1 MSNPFVNPLAIPV
14 LGFCAYSGTG
24 KTTLLKQLIPELNQR
39 GLRLAVIKHAHH
51 NFDVD
56 IPGKDS
62 YEMRK
67 AGARQMLVAS
77 HVRWALMTEDA
88 RDGDPELV
96 HLLKQIEADKVD
108 IVLVEGFKKLALPKI
123 ELHRAAHGKPFIY
136 TQDENI
142 LAIACC
148 DDTQLPSSEL
158 PTELRRLDLNNIGQ
172 IADFVMD
179 YAKNWQAPSVCL
191 PIATVEA
198 CTLGNDKNLSV
209 NQGLAQILSHIS
221 PVTAVE
227 ELELDALDNR
237 VLAHDSISPI
247 DVPQQTNSAMDG
259 YAFVYQDPMPANL
272 KRVGEVL
279 AGHQYS
285 GTLNVGETVRIMTGA
300 TVPAG
305 ADTVQ
310 PRELATEI
318 DGIVTFEGHI
328 QAGQHVRLAGEDI
341 AKGQVALTKA
351 TRLSAAEQG
360 LLASLG
366 LNRVSVYRRPTVAV
380 FSTGDEVSQ
389 PGETLK
395 ANCIYDSNRFT
406 IKAMAKRLGC
416 EVIDLGIIE
425 DSEIA
430 LEATLAKAATLAD
443 VVISSGGVSVGD
455 ADYIKTV
462 LARLGNIDFWR
473 INMRPGRPLAFGKV
487 GDCLFFG
494 LPGNPVAVM
503 VSFLQFVQPAL
514 RKLAGEV
521 NWQAPLFPAISDEIL
536 RSRHGRTEFIRG
548 IYQLG
553 KDGRLHVSST
563 GNQGSGMLSSMVKGN
578 CLIIIGDDVEA
589 VNAGETV
596 FIQPFADLL

>member
-148 DDTQLPSSEL
+148 DDTQLPSDALPSEL
-158 PTELRRLDLNNIGQ
+158 RQLDLNNVSQ
-172 IADFVMD
+172 IADFVIE
-179 YAKNWQAPSVCL
+179 YAQNWEAPL
-191 PIATVEA
+191 QYPISAVGA
-198 CTLGNDKNLSV
+198 CAIGDNKNLTVS
-209 NQGLAQILSHIS
+209 QGLAQILSHVS
-221 PVTAVE
+221 PVAEVE
-227 ELELDALDNR
+227 EIDLDALDNR
-237 VLAHDSISPI
+237 VLASDSISPVN
-247 DVPQQTNSAMDG
+247 VPQQTNSAMDG
-259 YAFVYQDPMPANL
+259 YAFVYQDPMPATL

-279 AGHQYS
+279 AGHQYL

-300 TVPAG
+300 TVPVG

-310 PRELATEI
+310 PRELAKEV
-318 DGIVTFEGHI
+318 DGNVSFDGRIM
-328 QAGQHVRLAGEDI
+328 AGQHVRLAGEDI
-341 AKGQVALTKA
+341 ARGQVALAKA

-366 LNRVSVYRRPTVAV
+366 LNRLNVYRRPTVAV

-416 EVIDLGIIE
+416 DVIDLGIIE
-425 DSEIA
+425 DSETA
-430 LEATLAKAATLAD
+430 LEATLAKAANLAD

-462 LARLGNIDFWR
+462 LARLGKIDFWR
-473 INMRPGRPLAFGKV
+473 ISMRPGRPLAFGKI
-487 GDCLFFG
+487 GDSLFFG

-503 VSFLQFVQPAL
+503 VTFLQFVQPAL

-521 NWQAPLFPAISDEIL
+521 KWQAQLFPAISDETL
-536 RSRHGRTEFIRG
+536 RSRQGRTEFIRG

-578 CLIIIGDDVEA
+578 CLIIIGDDAEA

>member
-148 DDTQLPSSEL
+148 DDTQLPSDALPSEL
-158 PTELRRLDLNNIGQ
+158 RQLDLNNVSQ
-172 IADFVMD
+172 IADFVIE
-179 YAKNWQAPSVCL
+179 YAQNWEAPL
-191 PIATVEA
+191 QYPISAVDA
-198 CTLGNDKNLSV
+198 CAIGDNKNLSV
-209 NQGLAQILSHIS
+209 SQGLAQILSHVS
-221 PVTAVE
+221 PVAEVE
-227 ELELDALDNR
+227 EIDLDALDNR
-237 VLAHDSISPI
+237 VLASDSISPVN
-247 DVPQQTNSAMDG
+247 VPQQTNSAMDG
-259 YAFVYQDPMPANL
+259 YAFVYQDPMPATL

-285 GTLNVGETVRIMTGA
+285 GTLNAGETVRIMTGA
-300 TVPAG
+300 TVPVG

-310 PRELATEI
+310 PRELAKEV
-318 DGIVTFEGHI
+318 DGNVSFDGRIL
-328 QAGQHVRLAGEDI
+328 AGQHVRLAGEDI
-341 AKGQVALTKA
+341 AQGQVALAKA

-366 LNRVSVYRRPTVAV
+366 LNRLNVYRRPTVAV

-389 PGETLK
+389 PGEALK

-416 EVIDLGIIE
+416 DVIDLGIIE
-425 DSEIA
+425 DSETA

-462 LARLGNIDFWR
+462 LARLGKIDFWR
-473 INMRPGRPLAFGKV
+473 ISMRPGRPLAFGKI
-487 GDCLFFG
+487 GDSLFFG

-503 VSFLQFVQPAL
+503 VTFLQFVQPAL

-521 NWQAPLFPAISDEIL
+521 NWQAQLFPAISDETL
-536 RSRHGRTEFIRG
+536 RSRQGRTEFIRG

-578 CLIIIGDDVEA
+578 CLIIIGDDAEA

>member
-1 MSNPFVNPLAIPV
+1 MSTPFVNPLSIPV

-108 IVLVEGFKKLALPKI
+108 IVLVEGFKKLTLPKI

-136 TQDENI
+136 TQDDNI

-148 DDTQLPSSEL
+148 DDTELPS
-158 PTELRRLDLNNIGQ
+158 ELRRLDLNNVAQ
-172 IADFVMD
+172 IADFVME
-179 YAKNWQAPSVCL
+179 YANSWQAPNPAL
-191 PIATVEA
+191 PLATVDA
-198 CTLGNDKNLSV
+198 CTMGSDKNLSV
-209 NQGLAQILSHIS
+209 SQGLAQILSHVT
-221 PVTAVE
+221 PVTEVE
-227 ELELDALDNR
+227 DIGLDDLDNR
-237 VLAHDSISPI
+237 VLARDSISPV

-259 YAFVYQDPMPANL
+259 YAFAYQDPLPASFTL
-272 KRVGEVL
+272 VGEVL

-285 GTLNVGETVRIMTGA
+285 GTLKAGETVRIMTGA
-300 TVPAG
+300 PVPAG

-310 PRELATEI
+310 PRELANEANAK
-318 DGIVTFEGHI
+318 VSFEGHI
-328 QAGQHVRLAGEDI
+328 QQGQHVRLAGEDI
-341 AKGQVALTKA
+341 GQGQVALTQA

-366 LNRVSVYRRPTVAV
+366 LNRVTVYRRPTVAV

-389 PGETLK
+389 PGEALNP
-395 ANCIYDSNRFT
+395 NCIYDSNRYT

-416 EVIDLGIIE
+416 DVIDLGIIE
-425 DSEIA
+425 DSESA
-430 LEATLAKAATLAD
+430 LEATLTKAAAQAD

-455 ADYIKTV
+455 ADYIKAV

-487 GDCLFFG
+487 GDSLFFG

-514 RKLAGEV
+514 RKLAGET
-521 NWQAPLFPAISDEIL
+521 NWQAPLFPAITDETL
-536 RSRHGRTEFIRG
+536 RSRTGRTEFIRG
-548 IYQLG
+548 IYRLG
-553 KDGRLHVSST
+553 NDGRLHVTST

-578 CLIIIGDDVEA
+578 CLIIIGDDAEV

>member
-1 MSNPFVNPLAIPV
+1 MSNPFDNPLAIPV

-148 DDTQLPSSEL
+148 DDTQLPNDAL
-158 PTELRRLDLNNIGQ
+158 PSELRRLDLNNVSQ
-172 IADFVMD
+172 IADFVME
-179 YAKNWQAPSVCL
+179 YAQNWEAPL
-191 PIATVEA
+191 QYPISAVDTCA
-198 CTLGNDKNLSV
+198 IGDNKNLSV
-209 NQGLAQILSHIS
+209 SQGLAQILSHVS
-221 PVTAVE
+221 PVAE
-227 ELELDALDNR
+227 IEDIELDALDNR
-237 VLAHDSISPI
+237 VLASDSISPV

-259 YAFVYQDPMPANL
+259 YAFVYQDPMPTTL
-272 KRVGEVL
+272 KLVGEVL

-285 GTLNVGETVRIMTGA
+285 ATLKVGETVRIMTGA

-310 PRELATEI
+310 PRELAKEV
-318 DGIVTFEGHI
+318 DGIVSFEGRI
-328 QAGQHVRLAGEDI
+328 LSGQHVRLAGEDI
-341 AKGQVALTKA
+341 AQGQVALAKA

-366 LNRVSVYRRPTVAV
+366 LNHVSVYRRPTVAV

-389 PGETLK
+389 PGEVLK

-416 EVIDLGIIE
+416 DVIDLGIIE
-425 DSEIA
+425 DSEAA
-430 LEATLAKAATLAD
+430 LEATLAKAANLAD

-462 LARLGNIDFWR
+462 LARLGKIDFWR
-473 INMRPGRPLAFGKV
+473 ISMRPGRPLAFGKV
-487 GDCLFFG
+487 NDSLFFG

-521 NWQAPLFPAISDEIL
+521 NWQAQLFPAISDETL
-536 RSRHGRTEFIRG
+536 RSRQGRTEFIRG

-578 CLIIIGDDVEA
+578 CLIIIGDDAEA

>member
-1 MSNPFVNPLAIPV
+1 MSNSFVNPLSIPV

-77 HVRWALMTEDA
+77 HVRWALMTEDE
-88 RDGDPELV
+88 RDSDPELA

-108 IVLVEGFKKLALPKI
+108 IVLVEGFKKLTLPKI

-148 DDTQLPSSEL
+148 DETTLPC
-158 PTELRRLDLNNIGQ
+158 ELRRLDINNISQ
-172 IADFVMD
+172 IADFVIE
-179 YAKNWQAPSVCL
+179 YTKNWQAPSINL
-191 PIATVEA
+191 PIKTVNA
-198 CTLGNDKNLSV
+198 CTIGSNKNLSV
-209 NQGLAQILSHIS
+209 SQGLAQILSYVS
-221 PVTAVE
+221 PVTEVE
-227 ELELDALDNR
+227 EVDLDELDNR
-237 VLAHDSISPI
+237 VLANDSISPI

-259 YAFVYQDPMPANL
+259 YAFAYQDPMPTTFNL
-272 KRVGEVL
+272 VGEVL
-279 AGHQYS
+279 AGHQYD
-285 GTLNVGETVRIMTGA
+285 GTLNAGETVRIMTGA
-300 TVPAG
+300 PVPAG

-310 PRELATEI
+310 PREQAREV
-318 DGIVTFEGHI
+318 DGIVNFDDTIHFR
-328 QAGQHVRLAGEDI
+328 QHVRLAGEDI
-341 AKGQVALTKA
+341 AKGEVALAKA
-351 TRLSAAEQG
+351 TRLGAAEQG

-366 LNRVSVYRRPTVAV
+366 LPRVKVYRRPIVAV

-389 PGETLK
+389 PGNELK

-406 IKAMAKRLGC
+406 IKAMAKNLGC

-425 DSEIA
+425 DSETT
-430 LEATLAKAATLAD
+430 LETTLAKAAKLAD

-473 INMRPGRPLAFGKV
+473 INMRPGRPLAFGNV
-487 GDCLFFG
+487 GDSLFFG

-514 RKLAGEV
+514 RKLSGELD
-521 NWQAPLFPAISDEIL
+521 WQAQLLPAITDETL
-536 RSRHGRTEFIRG
+536 YSRMDRTEFIRG
-548 IYQLG
+548 VYRLG
-553 KDGRLHVSST
+553 KDGRIHVNST

-578 CLIIIGDDVEA
+578 CLIILSEDTEA
-589 VNAGETV
+589 VSSGETV

>member
-148 DDTQLPSSEL
+148 NDTQLPNDAI
-158 PTELRRLDLNNIGQ
+158 PNELRRLDLNNVSQ
-172 IADFVMD
+172 IADFVME
-179 YAKNWQAPSVCL
+179 YTQNWEAPL
-191 PIATVEA
+191 QYPISAVDA
-198 CTLGNDKNLSV
+198 CAIGDNKNLSV
-209 NQGLAQILSHIS
+209 SQGLAQILSHVS
-221 PVTAVE
+221 PVAEVE
-227 ELELDALDNR
+227 EIDLDALDNR
-237 VLAHDSISPI
+237 VLASDSISPV

-259 YAFVYQDPMPANL
+259 YAFVYQDPMPATL
-272 KRVGEVL
+272 KLVGEVL
-279 AGHQYS
+279 AGHHYS
-285 GTLNVGETVRIMTGA
+285 GTLKVGETVRIMTGA
-300 TVPAG
+300 TVPAS

-310 PRELATEI
+310 PRELAKEV
-318 DGIVTFEGHI
+318 DSIVSFEGRI
-328 QAGQHVRLAGEDI
+328 LSGQHVRLAGEDI
-341 AKGQVALTKA
+341 AQGQVALAKA

-366 LNRVSVYRRPTVAV
+366 LNHLSVYRRPTVAV

-389 PGETLK
+389 PGEVLK

-416 EVIDLGIIE
+416 DVIDLGIIE
-425 DSEIA
+425 DSEAA
-430 LEATLAKAATLAD
+430 LEATLAKAANLAD

-462 LARLGNIDFWR
+462 LARLGKIDFWR
-473 INMRPGRPLAFGKV
+473 ISMRPGRPLAFGKI
-487 GDCLFFG
+487 GDSLFFG

-521 NWQAPLFPAISDEIL
+521 NWQAQLFPAISDETL
-536 RSRHGRTEFIRG
+536 RSRQGRTEFIRG

-578 CLIIIGDDVEA
+578 CLIIIGDDAEA

>member
-123 ELHRAAHGKPFIY
+123 ELHRAAHDKPFIY

-148 DDTQLPSSEL
+148 DDTQLPNDDL
-158 PTELRRLDLNNIGQ
+158 PSELRRLDINNVSQ

-179 YAKNWQAPSVCL
+179 YTQNWEAPRQY
-191 PIATVEA
+191 PISAVDA
-198 CTLGNDKNLSV
+198 CAIGDNKNLTV
-209 NQGLAQILSHIS
+209 NQGLAQILSHVS
-221 PVTAVE
+221 PVAE
-227 ELELDALDNR
+227 IENIELDALDNR
-237 VLAHDSISPI
+237 VLANDCVSPV

-259 YAFVYQDPMPANL
+259 YAFAYQNPMPTTL
-272 KRVGEVL
+272 KWVGEVL

-285 GTLNVGETVRIMTGA
+285 GTLKVGETVRIMTGA

-310 PRELATEI
+310 PRELAKEV
-318 DGIVTFEGHI
+318 DGIVSFEGRI
-328 QAGQHVRLAGEDI
+328 LSGQHVRLAGEDI
-341 AKGQVALTKA
+341 AQGQVALAKA

-366 LNRVSVYRRPTVAV
+366 LNHVSVYRRPTVAV

-389 PGETLK
+389 PGEALK

-416 EVIDLGIIE
+416 DVIDLGIIE
-425 DSEIA
+425 DSEAA
-430 LEATLAKAATLAD
+430 LEATLAKAANLAD

-487 GDCLFFG
+487 NDSLFFG

-521 NWQAPLFPAISDEIL
+521 NWQAQLFPAISDETL
-536 RSRHGRTEFIRG
+536 RSRQGRTEFIRG

-578 CLIIIGDDVEA
+578 CLIIIGDDAEA